1 MLGFTQNE
9 DTMGKTMKEADL
21 RGRIKASLG
30 FADACYTSMSNTF
43 GVHKPGF
50 KEEVGT
56 AVQIW
61 IHQH

>member
-50 KEEVGT
+50 KEEVLCC
-56 AVQIW
+56 
-61 IHQH
+61 